1 MPVMM
6 ILQASEGP
14 HHEDMSVG
22 LATKWE
28 SLCLVPERSVEGLV
42 TRRWDKANVRK
53 PNMNIKKGK
62 YKTLKSLSLGW

>member
-1 MPVMM
+1 MT
-6 ILQASEGP
+6 
-14 HHEDMSVG
+14 VG

-53 PNMNIKKGK
+53 PNMNIKKCK
-62 YKTLKSLSLGW
+62 MLNI